1 MLARIGRQ
9 EGSRLASSVGGARP
23 AAGEGGETPAS
34 GQGGAEPPAGSGQ
47 TLGFVVATV
56 GYLAVTT
63 AESLLAPVVPV
74 VRDEL
79 GIDIG
84 TAGLAFA
91 LLTLAIAGGN
101 LAGGLLLARRGARQG
116 VVAGLAVTTAGTLA
130 TAASGGRLAFLL
142 SQVLVGLGSGVFFA
156 SGLYSVGVLAGTRRR
171 GFAMGLFGVAF
182 SGGLAGAALLA
193 ALADVHG
200 WRLSYGLVAALA
212 AAAGIACALA
222 RLPSTPAGGGLPGL
236 RTALRRLLRRPLL
249 VAGVGAISQYGTVG
263 FLPTFAVLAW
273 GMSPASAALAL
284 TAARLLSVPAKLVSG
299 NATDQ
304 AGSLRIARRLGIALV
319 ALGLW
324 WTLAPGPAWTLWAAV
339 VFAALVSGLGPVAN
353 VLALDSFGGE
363 GMLLG
368 AFRSA
373 QIAVGSAASAA
384 IGGASSLLGLRPV
397 LVVCALVPLAMVPA
411 GFRLREW
418 RRARAGGGAAS

>member
-1 MLARIGRQ
+1 
-9 EGSRLASSVGGARP
+9 LASSVGGARP
-23 AAGEGGETPAS
+23 AAGEGGGAPAS
-34 GQGGAEPPAGSGQ
+34 GQGGAGQPAQSGQ
-47 TLGFVVATV
+47 TLGFVMATV

-79 GIDIG
+79 GIDVG

-182 SGGLAGAALLA
+182 SGGLAAAALLA
-193 ALADVHG
+193 ALADAHG
-200 WRLSYGLVAALA
+200 WRLSYLLIAALA
-212 AAAGIACALA
+212 AAAGIACALS
-222 RLPSTPAGGGLPGL
+222 RLPSAPAGGALPGV
-236 RTALRRLLRRPLL
+236 RSALRRLLRPPLL
-249 VAGVGAISQYGTVG
+249 VGGVATASQYGTVA

-299 NATDQ
+299 NASDQ
-304 AGSLRIARRLGIALV
+304 AGSLRTARRLGIALG
-319 ALGLW
+319 ALGIW
-324 WTLAPGPAWTLWAAV
+324 WTLAPGPGWALWAAV
-339 VFAALVSGLGPVAN
+339 LFAALVSGLGPVAN
-353 VLALDSFGGE
+353 VLALDSFGSE

-397 LVVCALVPLAMVPA
+397 LVASALVPLAMVPL
-411 GFRLREW
+411 GVRLRDR
-418 RRARAGGGAAS
+418 RRARAGSGAAP

>member
-1 MLARIGRQ
+1 
-9 EGSRLASSVGGARP
+9 LASSVGGSWP
-23 AAGEGGETPAS
+23 AAGEGGEAPTS
-34 GQGGAEPPAGSGQ
+34 GQGDSGPPARSGQ

-79 GIDIG
+79 GIDLG

-91 LLTLAIAGGN
+91 VLTLAIAIGN
-101 LAGGLLLARRGARQG
+101 LAGGLLLARRGAKHG

-130 TAASGGRLAFLL
+130 TAASGGRMAFLL
-142 SQVLVGLGSGVFFA
+142 SQVLIGLGSGVFFA

-193 ALADVHG
+193 ALADAHG
-200 WRLSYGLVAALA
+200 WRLSYALVAALA
-212 AAAGIACALA
+212 AAAGTACALVG
-222 RLPSTPAGGGLPGL
+222 LPSAPAGGALPGV
-236 RTALRRLLRRPLL
+236 RSALRRLLRPPLL
-249 VAGVGAISQYGTVG
+249 VAGVSAISQYGTVG
-263 FLPTFAVLAW
+263 FLPTFAVLVW

-304 AGSLRIARRLGIALV
+304 AGSLRIARRLGIV
-319 ALGLW
+319 LGVLGIW

-384 IGGASSLLGLRPV
+384 IGGASALLGLRPV
-397 LVVCALVPLAMVPA
+397 LVVSALVPLAMVPI
-411 GFRLREW
+411 GLRLRDW
-418 RRARAGGGAAS
+418 RCARAGSRAVP

>member
-1 MLARIGRQ
+1 M
-9 EGSRLASSVGGARP
+9 ASSVGGARP
-23 AAGEGGETPAS
+23 AAGEGGEAPPS
-34 GQGGAEPPAGSGQ
+34 GQGGASPPAGSGQ
-47 TLGFVVATV
+47 TLGFVVATI

-79 GIDIG
+79 GIDLG

-116 VVAGLAVTTAGTLA
+116 VVAALAVTTAGTLA

-182 SGGLAGAALLA
+182 SGGLAAAALLA
-193 ALADVHG
+193 ALADAHG
-200 WRLSYGLVAALA
+200 WRLSYLLVAALA
-212 AAAGIACALA
+212 AAAGIACALTG
-222 RLPSTPAGGGLPGL
+222 LPSAPAGGALPGV
-236 RTALRRLLRRPLL
+236 RSALRRLLRPPLL
-249 VAGVGAISQYGTVG
+249 VASVAAASQYGTVA

-299 NATDQ
+299 NASDQ
-304 AGSLRIARRLGIALV
+304 AGSLRIARRLGIALG
-319 ALGLW
+319 ALGVW

-339 VFAALVSGLGPVAN
+339 LFAALVSGLGPVAN
-353 VLALDSFGGE
+353 VLALDSFGSE

-373 QIAVGSAASAA
+373 QIAVGSAATAA

-397 LVVCALVPLAMVPA
+397 LVASALVPLAMVPL
-411 GFRLREW
+411 GVRLRDR
-418 RRARAGGGAAS
+418 RRARAGSGAAS

>member
-1 MLARIGRQ
+1 M
-9 EGSRLASSVGGARP
+9 ASSVGGAQP
-23 AAGEGGETPAS
+23 AAGEGGEAPPS
-34 GQGGAEPPAGSGQ
+34 GQRGSEPPARSGQ

-79 GIDIG
+79 HIGLG

-91 LLTLAIAGGN
+91 LLTLAIASGN
-101 LAGGLLLARRGARQG
+101 LAGGLLLARRGAKQG
-116 VVAGLAVTTAGTLA
+116 VVTGLAITTAGTLA

-156 SGLYSVGVLAGTRRR
+156 SGLYSVGLLAGSRRR
-171 GFAMGLFGVAF
+171 GLAMGLFGVAF

-193 ALADVHG
+193 ALADARG

-212 AAAGIACALA
+212 AAAAGIACALVG
-222 RLPSTPAGGGLPGL
+222 LPSKPAGGALPGI
-236 RTALRRLLRRPLL
+236 RSALRRLLRPPLL

-304 AGSLRIARRLGIALV
+304 AGSLRIARRLGIV
-319 ALGLW
+319 LGVLGIW
-324 WTLAPGPAWTLWAAV
+324 WTQAPGPGWTLWAAV

-373 QIAVGSAASAA
+373 QIAIGSAASAA

-397 LVVCALVPLAMVPA
+397 LVVCRAAA
-411 GFRLREW
+411 
-418 RRARAGGGAAS
+418 RRAPDRSR